1 MPSAPACDRSPIFP
15 APGILFRDIT
25 PLLAQPDAFNAAI
38 DWYAACCDG
47 AEAIAGVEARG
58 FIFGAVVAQRLGL
71 PFIPVRKLGK
81 LPGPTIERSYEL
93 EYGQDGVA
101 IHADAVSE
109 GQRVA
114 LVDDLLATGGTL
126 EAAAGLLA
134 DAGAEVTTI
143 AVLIELVELGGRRTT
158 RRGGPAHI
166 GQVLATWPNPARR
179 SR

>member
-1 MPSAPACDRSPIFP
+1 MSEWAEVCRAVRAGVRSIADFP
-15 APGILFRDIT
+15 EPGILFRDIT

-47 AEAIAGVEARG
+47 ADAIAGIEARG

-93 EYGQDGVA
+93 EYGHDGMA
-101 IHADAVSE
+101 IQADAVSE
-109 GQRVA
+109 RQRIA

-134 DAGAEVTTI
+134 DAGAEVKTI
-143 AVLIELVELGGRRTT
+143 AVLIELVELGGRGRLDEAALHTLV
-158 RRGGPAHI
+158 RY
-166 GQVLATWPNPARR
+166 
-179 SR
+179 